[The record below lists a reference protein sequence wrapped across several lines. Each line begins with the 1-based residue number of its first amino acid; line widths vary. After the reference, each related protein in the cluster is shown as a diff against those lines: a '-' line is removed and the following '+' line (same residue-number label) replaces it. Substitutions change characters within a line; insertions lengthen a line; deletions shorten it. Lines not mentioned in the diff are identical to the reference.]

1 MADAL
6 FSACFLNAC
15 LRHAD
20 IVDIACFSPIVNTR
34 GAIFVDK
41 DGITRRTTYYVF
53 YMYTNYLEK
62 YNVPLT
68 TNFAKLTDGKSETGV
83 FDAVLTSDEVT
94 LVPHEE
100 LIVRLDKV
108 SSLCRVVII
117 KTPLT
122 LPYTSTFFELDCGYW
137 DAEREAAI
145 RR

>member
-68 TNFAKLTDGKSETGV
+68 TNFTKLTDGKSETGV

>member
-68 TNFAKLTDGKSETGV
+68 TNFTKLTDGKSETGV
-83 FDAVLTSDEVT
+83 FDAVLADDEVT

-100 LIVRLDKV
+100 LIRRLDKV